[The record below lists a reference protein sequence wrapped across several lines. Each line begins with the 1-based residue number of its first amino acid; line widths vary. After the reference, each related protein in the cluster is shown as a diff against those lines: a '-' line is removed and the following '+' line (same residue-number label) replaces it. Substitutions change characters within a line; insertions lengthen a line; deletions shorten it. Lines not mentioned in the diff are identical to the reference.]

1 MVAWSHVTV
10 GGKPILQIL
19 EEQKERFGEI
29 DLDEIVEK
37 TAKAGWEI
45 YKRKVLLITESE
57 IL

>member
-45 YKRKVLLITESE
+45 YKRKGTTYYGLE